1 MKKPLR
7 IFLAFAVAILIVT
20 GVWEAMYPDRDDPK
34 NLHYV
39 LWKWHLASIDLDRA
53 VGVMSH
59 DRASE
64 QMILGKN
71 EKSLRSRFGYMLFP
85 EAASPCYRPYA
96 REAAA
101 NGDKVLFLRKSDYM
115 IVFHDGVATQA
126 VLLDTAWPC

>member
-1 MKKPLR
+1 MKKPLK
-7 IFLAFAVAILIVT
+7 ILLVIAFVILFIT

-59 DRASE
+59 DRSSE

-71 EKSLRSRFGYMLFP
+71 EKSLTSRFGYLLSP
-85 EAASPCYRPYA
+85 EVASPCYGPAA
-96 REAAA
+96 REATA

-115 IVFHDGVATQA
+115 IVFHNGVATRV